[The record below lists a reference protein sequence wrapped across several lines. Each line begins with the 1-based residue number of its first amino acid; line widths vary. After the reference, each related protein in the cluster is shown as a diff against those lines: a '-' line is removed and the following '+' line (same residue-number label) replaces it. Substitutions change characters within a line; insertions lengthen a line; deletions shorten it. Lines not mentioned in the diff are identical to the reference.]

1 MNLDACYLEK
11 GVDTNMSQL
20 MLAMFLAASVLF
32 PLGEHPH
39 PGDPFII
46 VNKKSNELAFINED
60 AIKRVR
66 TVATGRSM
74 ELTPEGTFTIIVK
87 AEKPY
92 YRKKNIEGGSEDNPL
107 GTRWIGFDAENTDGR
122 TYGLHGTNQPNS
134 IGKYTTSGCIRLLNG
149 QIEALFDDVP
159 IGTKILIISSTESF
173 EDLAK
178 KSGAISK

>member
-1 MNLDACYLEK
+1 M
-11 GVDTNMSQL
+11 GQI
-20 MLAMFLAASVLF
+20 MLTMYLAASVLF
-32 PLGEHPH
+32 PFGEHPH

-60 AIKRVR
+60 EIKQVR

-92 YRKKNIEGGSEDNPL
+92 YRKNNVEGGSKENPL
-107 GTRWIGFDAENTDGR
+107 GSRWIGFDAQNTDGR
-122 TYGLHGTNQPNS
+122 TYGLHGTNQPTS
-134 IGKYTTSGCIRLLNG
+134 IGKYITSGCIRLHNSE
-149 QIEALFDDVP
+149 IEALFDEVP
-159 IGTKILIISSTESF
+159 VGTKILVISSTETF